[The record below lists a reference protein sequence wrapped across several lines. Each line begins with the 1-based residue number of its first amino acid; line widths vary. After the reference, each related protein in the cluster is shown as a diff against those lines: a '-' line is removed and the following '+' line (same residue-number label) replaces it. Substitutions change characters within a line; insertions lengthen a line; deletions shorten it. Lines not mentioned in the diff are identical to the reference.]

1 MGAGFQIGDERA
13 ENRIQR
19 LVPAF
24 DQGLGRAPV
33 DGDGFGVAPGR
44 HDVGFAGGLFSQEKL
59 HFQDGLGR
67 ARIAEVAVQRVDH
80 AFQDMGRFQLA
91 RRIDDVPEDF

>member
-13 ENRIQR
+13 ENRIQL

-33 DGDGFGVAPGR
+33 DGDGFGVALSR
-44 HDVGFAGGLFSQEKL
+44 DDLGLARRFFSQEKF

-67 ARIAEVAVQRVDH
+67 ARVAKIAVKRVDH
-80 AFQDMGRFQLA
+80 TFQNMGRFQLA
-91 RRIDDVPEDF
+91 RRVDDVPEDF